1 MSAILTLKLRVYPS
15 EAQQRLIHT
24 YFRARQFAYH
34 FGVAQNVQAWR
45 DWKEMA
51 DAFPMYRRDI
61 PKPKWKNQ
69 NQLSKELTV
78 LKKEVELYNETSE
91 TPHPDSFILT
101 VPRCIF
107 SQALDDYQKC
117 LNKAFK
123 DRMGKKLSKGKMAG
137 FPHFYAFYK
146 RKTFR
151 YQIDK
156 PSTNQKHI
164 STWREG
170 KIRLGELVL
179 RYKDP
184 TKLPEKLPSLVTVTQ
199 NAYGQYFAMFASSEP
214 RTYADPVKEEKR
226 ILRILKLEDLKQL
239 AKKELRQLAYDPNMQ
254 AEYYFDSTGQ
264 SFSLS
269 ENVDK
274 KKLMLKLVKH
284 AKYLSK
290 TQQRNK
296 KQNIKPSKRSLKA
309 QRTITK
315 DYNDRKNQRT
325 DFNHKLT
332 TTLAVCYSQQA
343 REPLD
348 VKEMMEKSGKTQ
360 SRARN
365 DRTYRRYHISRSFAD
380 LALSVRRALM
390 DNKLIKYHGDDSIL
404 ITLDKYERTTQCCCN
419 PDCRE
424 ERVVVRLGSKAW
436 QCPYCLT
443 IHIRDECAA
452 QNVLDKGFNLSSRK
466 ANKPKPLLIKDFSLA
481 FPDLE
486 IDPKKGFPVART
498 VGLDVGK
505 RRRFVRFERMEKDS
519 LGMLDTRLFERLSS
533 IGVLRVAQNRS

>member
-1 MSAILTLKLRVYPS
+1 M
-15 EAQQRLIHT
+15 
-24 YFRARQFAYH
+24 
-34 FGVAQNVQAWR
+34 
-45 DWKEMA
+45 
-51 DAFPMYRRDI
+51 
-61 PKPKWKNQ
+61 
-69 NQLSKELTV
+69 
-78 LKKEVELYNETSE
+78 
-91 TPHPDSFILT
+91 
-101 VPRCIF
+101 
-107 SQALDDYQKC
+107 
-117 LNKAFK
+117 
-123 DRMGKKLSKGKMAG
+123 
-137 FPHFYAFYK
+137 
-146 RKTFR
+146 
-151 YQIDK
+151 
-156 PSTNQKHI
+156 
-164 STWREG
+164 
-170 KIRLGELVL
+170 

-199 NAYGQYFAMFASSEP
+199 NAYGQYFATFLSQEP

-226 ILRILKLEDLKQL
+226 VLRALKLEELRQL
-239 AKKELRQLAYDPNMQ
+239 GKKELRQLAYDPNMQ

-264 SFSLS
+264 SFSLC
-269 ENVDK
+269 EDVDK
-274 KKLMLKLVKH
+274 KKIMIKLVKH
-284 AKYLSK
+284 ARYLSK

-296 KQNIKPSKRSLKA
+296 KKNIKPSKRSLKA
-309 QRTITK
+309 QQAVTK

-365 DRTYRRYHISRSFAD
+365 DRMYRRYHLSRSFAD
-380 LALSVRRALM
+380 LGLAVRRALM
-390 DNKLIKYHGDDSIL
+390 DSKLMKYHDEDAIL
-404 ITLDKYERTTQCCCN
+404 ITLDKYERTTQCCSN

-424 ERVVVRLGSKAW
+424 ERVVVRLGAKAW

-452 QNVLDKGFNLSSRK
+452 KNILDKGFNLNARK
-466 ANKPKPLLIKDFSLA
+466 ADKPEPLLIEDFSLA

-486 IDPKKGFPVART
+486 IDPRKGFPVART

-519 LGMLDTRLFERLSS
+519 LGVLDTRLFEKLSS